1 MVTDTQ
7 LKEAKKAITDPT
19 KQTDIKGRVYFTTG
33 HTLLDLVVG
42 GGEGLGYGMGYASG
56 TILRDHG
63 DSGSAKSF
71 KAAELVAANYY
82 KYKDKFKWRYVDV
95 EHGSTLDTQF
105 LYGFNMFPE
114 IKNDFEVVTVED
126 WDYDLNAWLDTLH
139 PENGDVGIY
148 VLDSLDALSD
158 EDTEERKEKRRKII
172 GKGGNFDEG
181 TYSMNSQKF
190 LSQEFFRALASKLEK
205 KNAIL
210 FVISQERD
218 NVGAGMYGKKN
229 RQTGGR
235 AKEFYETVRIS
246 SKVKQFIG
254 AKDRPVSTL
263 LEITGEKTRHPRP
276 FRKTLLTIHFM
287 AGVDSVADEVDFLFD
302 LRTADRAELKKCSDS
317 IVWEDGMP
325 PMDRDSLIKWVR
337 ENKKKKELK
346 ERVIAKWEGIEKAI
360 EVVIP
365 NKYADD

>member
-1 MVTDTQ
+1 M
-7 LKEAKKAITDPT
+7 L
-19 KQTDIKGRVYFTTG
+19 
-33 HTLLDLVVG
+33 
-42 GGEGLGYGMGYASG
+42 
-56 TILRDHG
+56 
-63 DSGSAKSF
+63 
-71 KAAELVAANYY
+71 
-82 KYKDKFKWRYVDV
+82 
-95 EHGSTLDTQF
+95 
-105 LYGFNMFPE
+105 
-114 IKNDFEVVTVED
+114 
-126 WDYDLNAWLDTLH
+126 
-139 PENGDVGIY
+139 
-148 VLDSLDALSD
+148 
-158 EDTEERKEKRRKII
+158 
-172 GKGGNFDEG
+172 
-181 TYSMNSQKF
+181 
-190 LSQEFFRALASKLEK
+190 FRS
-205 KNAIL
+205 
-210 FVISQERD
+210 
-218 NVGAGMYGKKN
+218 
-229 RQTGGR
+229 
-235 AKEFYETVRIS
+235 EFYETVRIC

-302 LRTADRAELKKCSDS
+302 LRTADKAELKKCSDS